1 MKNDFW
7 EHILY
12 FKGVAPSYFVD
23 TIADDGFAC
32 HMTAKQCS
40 EPSPLAVIS
49 CLILHFQAEIFRIG
63 LIS

>member
-7 EHILY
+7 EHFLY
-12 FKGVAPSYFVD
+12 FKGVAPSCFVD
-23 TIADDGFAC
+23 TIADDSFAY
-32 HMTAKQCS
+32 HTTAKQCS